1 MTEKE
6 HSTLGA
12 LEEVEASSEIPET
25 LEVQNLEHFI
35 AIISDWHGTRVQE
48 LEQIMQV
55 PEGVSVTFN
64 EDAPVDLVGDLR
76 QGFIMG
82 ISLAL
87 MRIGTLPFVVQDV
100 DEPIH

>member
-6 HSTLGA
+6 EFTLDA
-12 LEEVEASSEIPET
+12 SEEAEASKELPET
-25 LEVQNLEHFI
+25 LEVQSLEHFI
-35 AIISDWHGTRVQE
+35 ASISDWHGTRVQE

-55 PEGVSVTFN
+55 PEGISVTFN

>member
-1 MTEKE
+1 MTEVE
-6 HSTLGA
+6 DQ
-12 LEEVEASSEIPET
+12 EEVSEIM
-25 LEVQNLEHFI
+25 EVENMEHFI
-35 AIISDWHGTRVQE
+35 AIMTHWHGTRVQE

-64 EDAPVDLVGDLR
+64 EEAPVALVGDLR

-82 ISLAL
+82 VSLAL

-100 DEPIH
+100 DEPVH

>member
-1 MTEKE
+1 MAEKE
-6 HSTLGA
+6 DCKEL
-12 LEEVEASSEIPET
+12 PET

-64 EDAPVDLVGDLR
+64 EDAPVALVGDLR

-87 MRIGTLPFVVQDV
+87 IRIGTLPFVVQDV